1 MNKKKKK
8 ISKLQNSIDNLN
20 NTIEYTQNVL
30 DEIIK
35 TTEQIKIKNSLVK
48 GVDGSVNGSGQK
60 MAVKWILDSAKIV
73 KNNCDSIQQSD
84 INLQIVNLKN
94 DVNNVKKEY
103 DNAKGKL
110 HLNELD
116 LLVKALVDTAELQVK
131 TLLFYNKFVNR
142 LCTVTP

>member
-1 MNKKKKK
+1 MSKK

-20 NTIEYTQNVL
+20 KTIKYTQNVL
-30 DEIIK
+30 DDIIK
-35 TTEQIKIKNSLVK
+35 TIDLIKIKNSQVK